1 MTRRFFSG
9 NTLDQAVMAA
19 ARHYGIE
26 PDQLAYRQ
34 IEKRHGFLRTRKA
47 AVISVDPEMPRRG
60 PEVAA
65 AAGEPPPAETE
76 APLVA
81 EPVAPAEPLGA
92 EPEPLAEPVGLPD
105 ETPHGAGQAE
115 EREAEERGEDRA
127 AAEWVG
133 AAEAP
138 DDGLDEGSGDGP
150 DEELLEAAEQAT
162 RKLLHFAGIE
172 ADAVARSGR
181 DRIEVEVEGPDDAVL
196 VVESGKGLLAIQHL
210 LPRLLRGSV
219 GRSSFVRV
227 DSKGFHQQRKE
238 RLEELAHKEAEAAS
252 HSGGSRTLP
261 PMAPDER
268 RIVHMAL
275 KDSPAVVTESRGT
288 GLHKRVVI
296 RPVSAVDEHRDVEA
310 RHGL

>member
-26 PDQLAYRQ
+26 PAQLAYRQ

-47 AVISVDPEMPRRG
+47 VVISVDPERPRRG
-60 PEVAA
+60 PEVEAA
-65 AAGEPPPAETE
+65 AVGPAPAATE

-81 EPVAPAEPLGA
+81 EAVAPPEPLGEA
-92 EPEPLAEPVGLPD
+92 PEPLVETVELPD
-105 ETPHGAGQAE
+105 AAPRGAGREEGPGEAQPAE
-115 EREAEERGEDRA
+115 
-127 AAEWVG
+127 G
-133 AAEAP
+133 AGTPEP
-138 DDGLDEGSGDGP
+138 TGDEP
-150 DEELLEAAEQAT
+150 DEELLAAAEQAT
-162 RKLLHFAGIE
+162 RRLLRFAGIE
-172 ADAVARSGR
+172 AAATARSGVE
-181 DRIEVEVEGPDDAVL
+181 RIDVEIEGPDDAVL

-210 LPRLLRGSV
+210 LPRLLRGTV

-227 DSKGFHQQRKE
+227 DSRGFHQQRRE
-238 RLEELAHKEAEAAS
+238 RLEALALKEAEAAS

-296 RPVSAVDEHRDVEA
+296 RPVVELEEHKDIEA
-310 RHGL
+310 RHGF